1 MQADDAALI
10 IEDGGLPLVI
20 ALLDRVGRAVTVSG
34 AYLGADHA
42 WHLSAPHEKAG
53 LPAGADRRREP
64 SLDRPGSKRVGGGP
78 VGLDE
83 RAPSMPEM
91 SSFVS
96 GGLGCSE

>member
-10 IEDGGLPLVI
+10 IEDGGQPLVI

-42 WHLSAPHEKAG
+42 WQLSAPHEKAG
-53 LPAGADRRREP
+53 LPVGADDESRAWI
-64 SLDRPGSKRVGGGP
+64 DRVQSEWGARS
-78 VGLDE
+78 
-83 RAPSMPEM
+83 ASMSVRQAWPEM